1 LPPRHILP
9 DKDVYPMEMTNSGGS
24 SVEAGNTANR
34 SWLDY
39 LSISIE
45 HWRLL
50 TLLLPPSFHRINGE
64 IVIC

>member
-1 LPPRHILP
+1 
-9 DKDVYPMEMTNSGGS
+9 MEMTNSSGS

-39 LSISIE
+39 ISISIE

-50 TLLLPPSFHRINGE
+50 MLLLPPSFHRINGE